1 MRHAAGMTKRR
12 YWTVDAFTRTRYR
25 GNPAA
30 VVFDAEGL
38 SQAEMQTIA
47 REMNLSETIFV
58 LPPTEPSADYWSR
71 IFTPQHELPFAGHPT
86 LATAYAMYTSKRAK
100 PESGDN
106 VLRQQC
112 GIGVVPVEIQED
124 GDDMRFLMTQGKPCY
139 RDADVDRDLA
149 ASMLGC
155 DPSDIGDT
163 PVEIVSTG
171 LWWMIPPV
179 RTLKAM
185 AGLCPNQQL
194 IEEVCR
200 EREATGI
207 TTFCPDAAGADAS
220 YRIRSFV
227 PGEGVPEDPV
237 CGSGN
242 GSTAAYLAKHRYPNQ
257 SSFTYTAEQ
266 GVEMERNGQVFVH
279 CERATN
285 GQLTVRVG
293 GNAVQVMEGELY
305 T

>member
-1 MRHAAGMTKRR
+1 MRHAWLMMKRR
-12 YWTVDAFTRTRYR
+12 YWTVDAFTRERYH

-38 SQAEMQTIA
+38 SPDTMQAIA

-86 LATAYAMYTSKRAK
+86 LATAYAMVTSNRAK
-100 PESGDN
+100 PTNGDN

-124 GDDMRFLMTQGKPCY
+124 GDDMRFVMTQGKPQY
-139 RDADVDRDLA
+139 RNADVERDLA

-185 AGLCPNQQL
+185 ANLSPDQRL

-200 EREATGI
+200 EREAIGI
-207 TTFCPDAAGADAS
+207 TTFCPDATGDDAS
-220 YRIRSFV
+220 YRIRSFA

-242 GSTAAYLAKHRYPNQ
+242 GSTAAYVAKHLYPNE
-257 SSFTYTAEQ
+257 SSFAYTSEQ
-266 GVEMERNGQVFVH
+266 GVEMERDGQVFVQ
-279 CERATN
+279 CERDAA
-285 GQLTVRVG
+285 GDLTVRVG
-293 GNAVQVMEGELY
+293 GNAVQVMEGVLH

>member
-1 MRHAAGMTKRR
+1 MTKRR

-30 VVFDAEGL
+30 VVFDADGL

-47 REMNLSETIFV
+47 GEMNLSETVFV
-58 LPPTEPSADYWSR
+58 LEATEPSADYWSR

-86 LATAYAMYTSKRAK
+86 LATAYAMFTSKRAK
-100 PESGDN
+100 PMSDDN

-112 GIGVVPVEIQED
+112 GLGVVPVEIRED
-124 GDDMRFLMTQGKPCY
+124 GDDTRFVMTQGKPSY

-179 RTLKAM
+179 RTLEAM
-185 AGLCPNQQL
+185 AGLSPNLQL

-200 EREATGI
+200 EREAIGI
-207 TTFCPDAAGADAS
+207 TTFCPEAAGADVS
-220 YRIRSFV
+220 YRIRTFA
-227 PGEGVPEDPV
+227 PGEGVSEDPV

-242 GSTAAYLAKHRYPNQ
+242 GSTAAYLAKHRYPNE
-257 SSFTYTAEQ
+257 SSFHYTSEQ
-266 GVEMERNGQVFVH
+266 GVEMGRDGQVFVH

-285 GQLTVRVG
+285 GDLRVRVG
-293 GNAVQVMEGELY
+293 GNAIMVMEGEL
-305 T
+305 TT

>member
-1 MRHAAGMTKRR
+1 MTKRR
-12 YWTVDAFTRTRYR
+12 YWTVDAFTRERYH

-38 SQAEMQTIA
+38 SQSEMQTIA

-86 LATAYAMYTSKRAK
+86 LATAYAMFTSNRAK
-100 PESGDN
+100 PRNGDN

-112 GIGVVPVEIQED
+112 GIGVVPVEIQEE
-124 GDDMRFLMTQGKPCY
+124 GDDMRFLMTQGKPKY
-139 RDADVDRDLA
+139 REAGVDRDLA

-155 DPSDIGDT
+155 DPADIGDT

-171 LWWMIPPV
+171 LWWMIAPV
-179 RTLKAM
+179 RSLEAM
-185 AGLCPNQQL
+185 ASLSPDQRL
-194 IEEVCR
+194 IEKACR
-200 EREATGI
+200 AREAIGV
-207 TTFCPDAAGADAS
+207 TTFCPEAAGADAS
-220 YRIRSFV
+220 YRIRSFA

-242 GSTAAYLAKHRYPNQ
+242 GSTAAYLAKHRYPNE
-257 SSFTYTAEQ
+257 SSFAYTSEQ
-266 GVEMERNGQVFVH
+266 GVEMERDGQVFVQ
-279 CERATN
+279 CERDAN
-285 GQLTVRVG
+285 GNLTVRVG

-305 T
+305 A